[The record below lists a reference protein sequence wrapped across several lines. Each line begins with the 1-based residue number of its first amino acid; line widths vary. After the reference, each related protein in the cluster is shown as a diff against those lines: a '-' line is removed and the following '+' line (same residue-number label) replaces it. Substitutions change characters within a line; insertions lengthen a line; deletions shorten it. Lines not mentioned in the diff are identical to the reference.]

1 MEQVFFVKAKLG
13 LKRFWTLYLSKTL
26 CIRTFICRRLQISE
40 CRFDLLS
47 YEAISEKTLKAA
59 CTRLLLLVVF
69 CASGNFFFQY
79 WGMFL
84 FSLPSGSNRTAHSFP
99 IYFVRLCSMPVDLGL
114 WTPMKRE
121 KKASV
126 FVEKWKFNMFF
137 VLKRM
142 LIRRET
148 RGIGKEWAVW
158 LGSLGL
164 LKQYNLTFLD
174 VKFCVWMSNP
184 FKNCCF
190 LSQKKFTHRNLIPFK
205 FFFGKLCWM

>member
-1 MEQVFFVKAKLG
+1 MRYVSFF
-13 LKRFWTLYLSKTL
+13 TP
-26 CIRTFICRRLQISE
+26 SE
-40 CRFDLLS
+40 
-47 YEAISEKTLKAA
+47 
-59 CTRLLLLVVF
+59 
-69 CASGNFFFQY
+69 
-79 WGMFL
+79 
-84 FSLPSGSNRTAHSFP
+84 SNRMTHSFP
-99 IYFVRLCSMPVDLGL
+99 IYFVRLCSMPVDLEL

-174 VKFCVWMSNP
+174 VKFCVWMNNP
-184 FKNCCF
+184 FKNCWIVVF
-190 LSQKKFTHRNLIPFK
+190 LSKKNSPIGTWSFLSFFLENYVECRSQCFWIPGFCATAICTKELWHLEINKGFLYQLFYGTHSCLLIFLYGTETCL
-205 FFFGKLCWM
+205 FVFAGAL